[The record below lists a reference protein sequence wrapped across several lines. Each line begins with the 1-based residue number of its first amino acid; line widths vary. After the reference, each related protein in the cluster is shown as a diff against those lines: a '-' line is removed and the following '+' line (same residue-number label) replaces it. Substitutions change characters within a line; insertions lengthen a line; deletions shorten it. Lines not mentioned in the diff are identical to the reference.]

1 MTTLVFGANGQVGA
15 ELLRALAADGSV
27 QATTRSGQLPDG
39 SACETAD
46 LDAPQTLTALL
57 DRVSPSHV
65 VNAAAYTAVD
75 RAEQDRASAL
85 RVNAT
90 SPGVIAAWCASRDV
104 PLVHYS
110 TDYVFD
116 GRGTAPYPED
126 APTSPLGV
134 YGETK
139 LAGEQA
145 IRASGAQ
152 HLILRT
158 AWVYASHGANFLR
171 TMLRVGAERDEL
183 RVVADQVGTPTPAAL
198 IADVTAQL
206 LRQRRPGT
214 SGTWH
219 HGSRANQLAWLCR
232 GDLPGGGQRRPV
244 VARAACGT
252 HHDRRLPDART
263 AAGIFAAVDRQTAAR
278 FRHRVAGLASR
289 PAARDCRNRR
299 CQALDTRLWPV
310 AIFPPTHS
318 SRKRKQPGIPGCL
331 LMYCRIPK
339 ATDQVRP

>member
-46 LDAPQTLTALL
+46 FDAPQTLTALL

-116 GRGTAPYPED
+116 GRGNAPYPED

-219 HGSRANQLAWLCR
+219 L
-232 GDLPGGGQRRPV
+232 
-244 VARAACGT
+244 
-252 HHDRRLPDART
+252 T
-263 AAGIFAAVDRQTAAR
+263 AAGQTSWHGFAEAIFQEAVSAGLLSRAPRVVPITTADYPTPAQRPAYSRLSIDKLQRDFDIVLPDWQVGLQRVIAEIAAAR
-278 FRHRVAGLASR
+278 H
-289 PAARDCRNRR
+289 
-299 CQALDTRLWPV
+299 
-310 AIFPPTHS
+310 
-318 SRKRKQPGIPGCL
+318 
-331 LMYCRIPK
+331 
-339 ATDQVRP
+339 